1 MFAPMKR
8 ITQSGVAITATLKAN
23 RKRWLTIRE
32 ITAENSG
39 ISPRT
44 VGRFMQRY
52 AAAGSVE
59 LKPTF
64 PGYSYRLK

>member
-32 ITAENSG
+32 ITAKNSG
-39 ISPRT
+39 ISHRT
-44 VGRFMQRY
+44 VGRLMQRY
-52 AAAGSVE
+52 ALAGSVE